1 MTRVATDRKAVFFG
15 ELMMRLSTKRYER
28 LVQAREFDVSYS
40 GAEANLGVSLVQ
52 YGVTSYMVSSVPDN
66 AIGEACLSYLRQFG
80 LNLDHVKKNGFR
92 LGIYYVEDR
101 SVPAPLHLS
110 IQPQG
115 QLHQRTCRGRFR
127 LGRDLRGKALVPFY
141 RHHASPFGQCRSHH
155 PRGLCRGEE
164 AWRNGQRRSQLQAQ
178 ALVGRKGRARRWA
191 TSCSTSTSC
200 SPTRRR
206 PNSLFGIKARG
217 TDVHAG
223 KLDEQGYRDVACQ
236 LVERF
241 GFSHVSITLRGSVS
255 ASVNDW
261 SGFLFDGKDFYTS
274 RKYHIDPVV
283 DRIGGGDAFSS
294 GIIYGLLTGQDLQ
307 ETVEFAAA
315 ASCLKHTIHGDF
327 NLVSFDEI
335 MELIHSGGSG
345 PHPALSKN
353 PGRLPT
359 DIGMTIL
366 SSVFIWHFDPERWLV

>member
-1 MTRVATDRKAVFFG
+1 MTKVATDKKAVFFG
-15 ELMMRLSTKRYER
+15 ELMMRLSTKHHER

-66 AIGEACLSYLRQFG
+66 AIGEACLNYLRQFG

-92 LGIYYVEDR
+92 LGIYYVETGA
-101 SVPAPLHLS
+101 S
-110 IQPQG
+110 
-115 QLHQRTCRGRFR
+115 QRPSTF
-127 LGRDLRGKALVPFY
+127 LY
-141 RHHASPFGQCRSHH
+141 
-155 PRGLCRGEE
+155 
-164 AWRNGQRRSQLQAQ
+164 N
-178 ALVGRKGRARRWA
+178 RKGSSINELSAGDFDWDAIFAGKHWFHFTGITPALSDSVAAITKEACAAAKRHGVTVSADLNFRRKLWSVEKARKEMGDLMQYVDVLF
-191 TSCSTSTSC
+191 T
-200 SPTRRR
+200 
-206 PNSLFGIKARG
+206 NEEEVELLFGIKARG

-223 KLDEQGYRDVACQ
+223 KLDEQGYQDVARQ

-241 GFSHVSITLRGSVS
+241 GFTHVSITLRESVS

-261 SGFLFDGKDFYTS
+261 SGFLFDGKDFYMS

-335 MELIHSGGSG
+335 MELIRSGGSG
-345 PHPALSKN
+345 
-353 PGRLPT
+353 R
-359 DIGMTIL
+359 IQ
-366 SSVFIWHFDPERWLV
+366 R

>member
-1 MTRVATDRKAVFFG
+1 
-15 ELMMRLSTKRYER
+15 
-28 LVQAREFDVSYS
+28 
-40 GAEANLGVSLVQ
+40 
-52 YGVTSYMVSSVPDN
+52 MVSSVPDN
-66 AIGEACLSYLRQFG
+66 AVGEACLNYLRQFS

-92 LGIYYVEDR
+92 LGIYYVETGA
-101 SVPAPLHLS
+101 S
-110 IQPQG
+110 
-115 QLHQRTCRGRFR
+115 QRPSTF
-127 LGRDLRGKALVPFY
+127 LY
-141 RHHASPFGQCRSHH
+141 
-155 PRGLCRGEE
+155 
-164 AWRNGQRRSQLQAQ
+164 N
-178 ALVGRKGRARRWA
+178 RKGSSINELSVGDFDWDAIFAGKHWFHFTGITPALSDSVAAITKEACIAAKRHGVTVSADLNFRRKLWSIEKARQEMGDLMQYVDVLF
-191 TSCSTSTSC
+191 T
-200 SPTRRR
+200 
-206 PNSLFGIKARG
+206 NEEEVELLFGIKARG

-241 GFSHVSITLRGSVS
+241 GFTHVSITLRGSVS

-261 SGFLFDGKDFYTS
+261 SGFLFDGKDFYMS

-335 MELIHSGGSG
+335 MELIRSGGSG
-345 PHPALSKN
+345 
-353 PGRLPT
+353 R
-359 DIGMTIL
+359 IQ
-366 SSVFIWHFDPERWLV
+366 R